1 MAVSKRTGKKS
12 LAANDFLI
20 PLPPGPPTASDV
32 GTNRPYDNGS
42 AVVEFS
48 AVDLAVSYKVY
59 ANATGQ
65 STVTATGTSS
75 PIIITGLKSNVLY
88 TFTVTGF
95 NDQGVEGD
103 PSDPSIATLITT
115 VPATP
120 AAPTAT
126 SPNADQDN
134 VSWTAPNNGGK
145 TISGYIWTC
154 SDGKTNLAGGTP
166 GGGPTTSTSITVS
179 QEAGTAQTYTV
190 YAINPNGNS
199 ATSPASAS
207 VTTTF
212 SFAPFGA
219 FGFSPFGFSPF
230 GFSPFGFSPFSAFG
244 FSPFGFSPFKA
255 FGFSPFGFS
264 PFKAFGFSPFVC
276 IASDTKIATISESGK
291 VLWVKAKDIVV
302 GDKVFTP
309 NWDEF
314 LGDDIE
320 SPYDSII
327 EYQSLTNMRIES
339 GEVVAIKKKVVEET
353 VVFNNNIEKRFS
365 LTQPV
370 LVMRAGQDLHSWV
383 FAGDVIDGDIVWEY
397 DFDTQTF
404 NKTII
409 ENVSFISEDEY
420 VYAFDVEEIDTFIAG
435 NVICHNRLKV

>member
-1 MAVSKRTGKKS
+1 MAVSKKTGKKS

-32 GTNRPYDNGS
+32 GTNRPFDNGS
-42 AVVEFS
+42 AVVNFDEPVTS
-48 AVDLAVSYKVY
+48 PPTISYKVY
-59 ANATGQ
+59 AAATGLD
-65 STVTATGTSS
+65 TVTATGTSS
-75 PIIITGLKSNVLY
+75 PIIVTGLKSNTLY

-95 NDQGVEGD
+95 AEGGVESD
-103 PSDPSIATLITT
+103 PSDPSTPTLITT

-120 AAPTAT
+120 SAPSAT
-126 SPNADQDN
+126 SPNANEDV
-134 VSWTAPNNGGK
+134 VSWSIPASGGK
-145 TISGYIWTC
+145 TISGYIWTA
-154 SDGKTNLAGGTP
+154 SDGKTNLAGGNP
-166 GGGPTTSTSITVS
+166 GGGPTTSTSVTVS
-179 QEAGTAQTYTV
+179 QEAGSSQTYTV

-199 ATSPASAS
+199 ATSPASS
-207 VTTTF
+207 SITTTF

-230 GFSPFGFSPFSAFG
+230 GFSPFGFSPFQAFG

-255 FGFSPFGFS
+255 FGFSPF
-264 PFKAFGFSPFVC
+264 KAFGFSPFVC
-276 IASDTKIATISESGK
+276 IAAETKIATISDSGAL
-291 VLWVKAKDIVV
+291 VWVKAKDVTV
-302 GDKVFTP
+302 GTKVFTP
-309 NWDEF
+309 TWDEF

-320 SPYDSII
+320 NPYDSII
-327 EYQSLTNMRIES
+327 EYSNLTNMRMES

-353 VVFNNNIEKRFS
+353 VIFNNNIEKRFS

-370 LVMRAGQDLHSWV
+370 LVMRSGQDIHSWI
-383 FAGDVIDGDIVWEY
+383 FAGDVSEGDIVWEY
-397 DFDTQTF
+397 DFESQAF

-409 ENVSFISEDEY
+409 DQVSFISEDEY